1 MRKPPHGA
9 RVGALLAAPSAW
21 VRRIVGAIGAA
32 GRWAQQAAPLRVAVF
47 AALLAAAANATDL
60 RVEISGAPIL
70 FFESA
75 QVEVAGTTDAPPASI
90 AEISIEGVIHPAEI
104 AANGTFRLAWPEALA
119 GGEHAV
125 RVDVR
130 TLDGRTAAAEATL
143 VVQLPGRLQRRPLFV
158 FGERRFALP
167 IESNAG
173 DFSSFTDRWRIVPPP
188 YELDER
194 SRGPL
199 DPYHQ
204 NKWKGDLPLRGD
216 DLFINLSLI
225 SDTLVEGRTLPT
237 PSGASQART
246 GHPEFFG
253 REGQSFLNQNVAFS
267 VDLFR
272 GDTAFRPIERRIKAT
287 VVANLNDLRVA
298 ENGIVNPD
306 VRDGTTRTRGFLALQ
321 ELFGEARL
329 KTLSPNFDFVS
340 ARAGIQPFS
349 SDFRGFVFTDTNFG
363 VRLFGTRS
371 SNREQWNVAL
381 FDRLEKDTNSGLN
394 TFERRD
400 QQVLIANFYRQDTF
414 VLGYTAQ
421 ASIHLLRDAASFEFD
436 KNGFLARPDPTGSF
450 TPHEIRA
457 AYLGLAGLG
466 HVGRFNLDHALYYVF
481 GEDDLNPIAGRDEER
496 GNRVDIRAAMA
507 ALEVSIDRDWRR
519 YRLGFFYA
527 TGDRRPTDRTA
538 RGFDAIFDNPA
549 FAGEGFS
556 FWNRL
561 GIRLAGT
568 GVALVNRGSLLPDLR
583 SSKEEGQP
591 NFVNP
596 GLRLATTGVDLEVT
610 PKLKVIATANYL
622 EFDATETLETLL
634 FQGGIDREIG
644 WDLSVGTRFR
654 PYLNNQAVVVAGL
667 ATLLP
672 GRGFKDIYERGGALY
687 SAFVNLTLA
696 Y

>member
-1 MRKPPHGA
+1 MRSLIVLVLFVATPA
-9 RVGALLAAPSAW
+9 VAA
-21 VRRIVGAIGAA
+21 
-32 GRWAQQAAPLRVAVF
+32 
-47 AALLAAAANATDL
+47 L

-70 FFESA
+70 FFETA
-75 QVEVAGTTDAPPASI
+75 QIEVAGTTDAPAGST
-90 AEISIEGVIHPAEI
+90 AEISIDGVAHPAEI
-104 AANGTFRLAWPEALA
+104 APGGSFRLVWPEALA
-119 GGEHAV
+119 GGEHPV
-125 RVDVR
+125 RVEVKSP
-130 TLDGRTAAAEATL
+130 DGGSAAAEVATATV

-167 IESNAG
+167 IESNEG
-173 DFSSFTDRWRIVPPP
+173 DFSAFTDRWRIVPPP
-188 YELDER
+188 YELTER
-194 SRGPL
+194 SRSPL

-204 NKWKGDLPLRGD
+204 KKWKGDLPIRGD
-216 DLFINLSLI
+216 DLFLNLSLV

-237 PSGASQART
+237 PSGVSQDRT

-253 REGQSFLNQNVAFS
+253 REGQSFVNQNVAFS

-272 GDTAFRPIERRIKAT
+272 GDTAFRPIDRRIKAT

-306 VRDGTTRTRGFLALQ
+306 VRDGTTRTRGYLALQ
-321 ELFGEARL
+321 ELFGEMKL

-340 ARAGIQPFS
+340 ARAGLQPFS

-363 VRLFGTRS
+363 LRLFGTRA

-400 QQVLIANFYRQDTF
+400 QQVLVANFYRQDTF
-414 VLGYTAQ
+414 VPGYTAQ
-421 ASIHLLRDAASFEFD
+421 ASLHLLRDGASFHFD
-436 KNGFLARPDPTGSF
+436 ENGFLARPDPTGSF

-481 GEDDLNPIAGRDEER
+481 GEDDLNPIAGRDPER
-496 GNRVDIRAAMA
+496 GNKVEIRAAMA

-549 FAGEGFS
+549 FAGGGFS

-561 GIRLAGT
+561 GIRLSGT

-596 GLRLATTGVDLEVT
+596 GLRLITTGVDLEVT
-610 PKLKVIATANYL
+610 PKLKVIATANHL

-634 FQGGIDREIG
+634 FQGDIHREIG
-644 WDLSVGTRFR
+644 WDLSVGARFR
-654 PYLNNQAVVVAGL
+654 PYLNNQAVVVAGF

-672 GRGFKDIYERGGALY
+672 GKGFADIYERRGALY
-687 SAFVNLTLA
+687 SAFLNLTLA

>member
-1 MRKPPHGA
+1 MRG
-9 RVGALLAAPSAW
+9 LLALVLFVATPA
-21 VRRIVGAIGAA
+21 VAA
-32 GRWAQQAAPLRVAVF
+32 
-47 AALLAAAANATDL
+47 L
-60 RVEISGAPIL
+60 RVELTGAPIL

-75 QVEVAGTTDAPPASI
+75 QVEVAGTTDAPTGSTV
-90 AEISIEGVIHPAEI
+90 EISIDDVKHPAEI
-104 AANGTFRLAWPEALA
+104 ATGGAFHLAWPEALA

-125 RVDVR
+125 RVEVKSP
-130 TLDGRTAAAEATL
+130 DGGSATAEATL
-143 VVQLPGRLQRRPLFV
+143 VVQLPGRLQRRPLFAPR
-158 FGERRFALP
+158 EAPFALP
-167 IESNAG
+167 IESNEG
-173 DFSSFTDRWRIVPPP
+173 DFSAFTDRWRIVPPP

-204 NKWKGDLPLRGD
+204 NRWKGDLPIRGD
-216 DLFINLSLI
+216 DLFLNLSLV
-225 SDTLVEGRTLPT
+225 SDTLIEGRTLPT
-237 PSGASQART
+237 PSGASQDRT

-253 REGQSFLNQNVAFS
+253 REGQSFGNENVAFS

-272 GDTAFRPIERRIKAT
+272 GDTAFRPIDRRIKAT

-298 ENGIVNPD
+298 ENGVVNPD

-321 ELFGEARL
+321 ELFGEMKL
-329 KTLSPNFDFVS
+329 KTLSPNFDFLS

-349 SDFRGFVFTDTNFG
+349 SDFRGFIFTDTNFG
-363 VRLFGTRS
+363 FRLFGTLA
-371 SNREQWNVAL
+371 SNREQWNLAL

-400 QQVLIANFYRQDTF
+400 QQVLVANFYRQDTF

-421 ASIHLLRDAASFEFD
+421 ASIHLLRDGASFHFD
-436 KNGFLARPDPTGSF
+436 ENGFLARPDPTGSF

-457 AYLGLAGLG
+457 VYLGLAGLG

-481 GEDDLNPIAGRDEER
+481 GEDDLNPIAGRDPER
-496 GNRVDIRAAMA
+496 GNKVDIRAAMA

-549 FAGEGFS
+549 FAGGGFS

-596 GLRLATTGVDLEVT
+596 GLRLLTTGVDLEVT
-610 PKLKVIATANYL
+610 PKLKIIATANHL

-644 WDLSVGTRFR
+644 WDLSVGARFR

-672 GRGFKDIYERGGALY
+672 GRGFIDIYERGRALY